1 MPTGM
6 NFWDTGM
13 WSFIITLTILLTCM
27 MVANFLRRVIKPLR
41 RSLIP
46 SSVLGG
52 FLALFAD
59 FIFKKITGNSMF
71 NPVMLEALTYH
82 GLGLGFAAVAL
93 KTTERKIVGDSKKD
107 IMNYG
112 LTTVSAYVLQG
123 AIGIAI
129 MLILGLFLSDTFPA
143 AGLLLPMGYGQG
155 PGQAYNWG
163 HTYEVL
169 WGFEHGTSFGLTLA
183 ATGFIS
189 ASVGGIFYLER
200 LKRKGLVKNTFED
213 EIVASEEDEENKP
226 AKGEIPLSESMD
238 KLTVQVAL
246 VLISYAL
253 AYLFMWGINKIIE
266 AGILG
271 TFGTNTLQ
279 PLIWGFNFLIST
291 VFAVL
296 VKTFLRFLKK
306 KKIMKRE
313 YTSNFMQNRISGF
326 MFDIMVVASIAAI
339 KLSAFQHRSF
349 IIPIIALSV
358 AGCVFTYIQCDFI
371 AKRLFKGYEH
381 ESFLALYGMLTG
393 TASTG
398 IILLREI
405 DPYFSTPAATNLVYQ
420 QLYAILFGFPVLLLL
435 GFAPQSNTNLWITFI
450 VLIVLLAVYTV
461 LLFRDSIFKKKKK
474 TA

>member
-238 KLTVQVAL
+238 KLTL
-246 VLISYAL
+246 HI
-253 AYLFMWGINKIIE
+253 
-266 AGILG
+266 
-271 TFGTNTLQ
+271 
-279 PLIWGFNFLIST
+279 
-291 VFAVL
+291 
-296 VKTFLRFLKK
+296 
-306 KKIMKRE
+306 
-313 YTSNFMQNRISGF
+313 RI
-326 MFDIMVVASIAAI
+326 
-339 KLSAFQHRSF
+339 
-349 IIPIIALSV
+349 
-358 AGCVFTYIQCDFI
+358 
-371 AKRLFKGYEH
+371 GY
-381 ESFLALYGMLTG
+381 S
-393 TASTG
+393 S
-398 IILLREI
+398 
-405 DPYFSTPAATNLVYQ
+405 
-420 QLYAILFGFPVLLLL
+420 
-435 GFAPQSNTNLWITFI
+435 
-450 VLIVLLAVYTV
+450 
-461 LLFRDSIFKKKKK
+461 
-474 TA
+474 

>member
-1 MPTGM
+1 MSTGM

-52 FLALFAD
+52 FLALLAD

-71 NPVMLEALTYH
+71 NPAMLEALTYH

-129 MLILGLFLSDTFPA
+129 MLILGLFLSNTFPA

-200 LKRKGLVKNTFED
+200 LKRKGLAKTTFED
-213 EIVASEEDEENKP
+213 EIVASEEDEENRP

-246 VLISYAL
+246 VLIAYAL

-266 AGILG
+266 TGTFG

-306 KKIMKRE
+306 KNIMKRE

-405 DPYFSTPAATNLVYQ
+405 DPHFTTPAATNLVYQ

-450 VLIVLLAVYTV
+450 VLIVLLAGYTV

>member
-1 MPTGM
+1 MSTGI
-6 NFWDTGM
+6 NFWDISI
-13 WSFIITLTILLTCM
+13 WSFIITLTILLTAM

-52 FLALFAD
+52 FLVLIAD
-59 FIFKKITGNSMF
+59 LIFKEITGSSMF
-71 NPVMLEALTYH
+71 NSVTLEALTYH

-93 KTTERKIVGDSKKD
+93 KTTDRKFANGNKKD
-107 IMNYG
+107 ILNYG
-112 LTTVSAYVLQG
+112 LTTVSSYVLQG
-123 AIGIAI
+123 IIGIAI
-129 MLILGLFLSDTFPA
+129 LLIIGLFISGTFPA

-169 WGFEHGTSFGLTLA
+169 WGFEHGTSFGLTIA

-200 LKRKGLVKNTFED
+200 LKRKGLVKTAFED
-213 EIVASEEDEENKP
+213 EIVTSVEENENKP
-226 AKGEIPLSESMD
+226 SKGEIPLSESMD

-253 AYLFMWGINKIIE
+253 AYIFMWGVNKFID
-266 AGILG
+266 AGVFG

-279 PLIWGFNFLIST
+279 PLLWGFNFLIST

-306 KKIMKRE
+306 KRIMRRE

-326 MFDIMVVASIAAI
+326 AFDIMVVASIAAI
-339 KLSAFQHRSF
+339 RLSAFQIRSF
-349 IIPIIALSV
+349 IIPIIALSI

-371 AKRLFKGYEH
+371 TKRLFKGYEH

-405 DPYFSTPAATNLVYQ
+405 DPQFKTPAATNLVYQ

-450 VLIVLLAVYTV
+450 LLIVLLIAYSPESVIMYFENLRKFV
-461 LLFRDSIFKKKKK
+461 
-474 TA
+474 